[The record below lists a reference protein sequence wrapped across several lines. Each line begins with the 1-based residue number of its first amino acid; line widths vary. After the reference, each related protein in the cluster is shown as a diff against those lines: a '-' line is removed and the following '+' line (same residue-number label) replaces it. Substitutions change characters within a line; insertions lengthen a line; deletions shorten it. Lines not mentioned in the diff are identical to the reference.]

1 MGQANSSPTL
11 GSKTV
16 AALREL
22 LPLLLRFLSNEYD
35 DTSMAVFPFLTD
47 LLSQVRIPTVSI
59 VYRLNSQSRRSAKKT
74 GTDVVDRDFLQA
86 LLQALFKKMR
96 YDDDSI
102 SSENE
107 DSEEE
112 AEFHDLRKRLLG
124 FQESVAA
131 TDPELYSRAVQNLV
145 SAALRSL
152 NSGTSNWRDMEVA
165 LVEMNAFADC
175 LKGTFANR

>member
-1 MGQANSSPTL
+1 
-11 GSKTV
+11 V
-16 AALREL
+16 
-22 LPLLLRFLSNEYD
+22 
-35 DTSMAVFPFLTD
+35 
-47 LLSQVRIPTVSI
+47 I
-59 VYRLNSQSRRSAKKT
+59 
-74 GTDVVDRDFLQA
+74 DRDFLQA

-96 YDDDSI
+96 YDDELVSP
-102 SSENE
+102 EAE

-131 TDPELYSRAVQNLV
+131 SDPDLYSQAIQNLV
-145 SAALRSL
+145 SGALRSL

-175 LKGTFANR
+175 LKGILCA